1 MNQEV
6 LKSGEVSNANKIC
19 YQFLFSLMKSCEFES
34 PTILKSVIEIE
45 IMVSLNSEIKVGVY
59 F

>member
-6 LKSGEVSNANKIC
+6 PKSGEVSNANKIC
-19 YQFLFSLMKSCEFES
+19 KFES

-45 IMVSLNSEIKVGVY
+45 IMVSLNSEMKVG
-59 F
+59 FSFKFQIFKRLK

>member
-6 LKSGEVSNANKIC
+6 LKSGEVSNANKSC

>member
-6 LKSGEVSNANKIC
+6 PKSGEVSNANKIC